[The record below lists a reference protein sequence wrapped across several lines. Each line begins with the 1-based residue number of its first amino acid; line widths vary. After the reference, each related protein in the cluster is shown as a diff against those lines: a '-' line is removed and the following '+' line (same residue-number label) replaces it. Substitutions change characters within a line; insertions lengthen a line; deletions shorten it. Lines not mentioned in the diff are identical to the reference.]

1 MVTIKRI
8 LCPVDF
14 SSSSTMV
21 AEYAKA
27 LARRFDARIIALYVA
42 PTMNRYA
49 LFQVPTQAIETFVGA
64 IVSGAREKMEEFV
77 PKVFGDVDAMGL
89 VDTGD
94 PAEGILRAVKTEEAD
109 MVVMGT
115 HGRKGIDRI
124 MFGSVAERVVKES
137 PAPVLTIRP

>member
-14 SSSSTMV
+14 SANSAKV

-27 LARRFDARIIALYVA
+27 LARRFDARVIALYVA

-49 LFQVPTQAIETFVGA
+49 LFQVPEQAIETFVGT
-64 IVSGAREKMEEFV
+64 IVQGAREKMEAFV
-77 PKVFGDVDAMGL
+77 PQVFSDVDAMGL

-94 PAEGILRAVKTEEAD
+94 PAEGILRAVKTEEVD

-124 MFGSVAERVVKES
+124 MFGSVAEQVVKKS
-137 PAPVLTIRP
+137 TVPVMTIRP

>member
-1 MVTIKRI
+1 MVTVKRI

-14 SSSSTMV
+14 SPNTAKV

-27 LARRFDARIIALYVA
+27 LARRFDARVIALYVA

-49 LFQVPTQAIETFVGA
+49 LFQVPEQAIETFVGT
-64 IVSGAREKMEEFV
+64 IVSGARDKMEEFV
-77 PKVFGDVDAMGL
+77 PQVFGDVNALGL

-94 PAEGILRAVKTEEAD
+94 PAEGILRAVKTED
-109 MVVMGT
+109 IDLVVMGT

-124 MFGSVAERVVKES
+124 IFGSVAEQVVKKCTV
-137 PAPVLTIRP
+137 PVLTVRP